1 MEDETYEYLIP
12 IGIAIVILVIAY
24 LYSLKRINI
33 QDILNDHYYIN
44 LDHRT
49 DRKESTI
56 NELQKLGIQNPNRFK
71 AIKKDNGAIGCYMS
85 HLESLKL
92 ARDRG
97 LPYITIFEDDILFQ
111 DAKETLSKLD
121 RIINSSIPWDVII
134 IGGNNKL
141 PYERINDDCIKVSNC
156 QTTTAYIVKENY
168 YDTLINHWEEGLQKF
183 IETNDPPNYALDQYW
198 KILQKKD
205 NFLLITPI
213 KVVQRESYSDIEG
226 KNVNYVDTMK
236 NIDYY

>member
-49 DRKESTI
+49 DRNESTI
-56 NELQKLGIQNPNRFK
+56 NELHKLGIKNPNRFS
-71 AIKKDNGAIGCYMS
+71 AIKKDNGAIGCSMS
-85 HLESLKL
+85 HLEVLKL
-92 ARDRG
+92 ARDRR
-97 LPYITIFEDDILFQ
+97 LPYVTIFEDDILFLEP
-111 DAKETLSKLD
+111 KETLDKLD
-121 RIINSSIPWDVII
+121 LIINSSIEWDVII
-134 IGGNNKL
+134 IGGLNNR
-141 PYERINDDCIKVSNC
+141 PYDRINDDCIKVSNC

-168 YDTLINHWEEGLQKF
+168 YDTLINHWEEGLQKL
-183 IETNDPPNYALDQYW
+183 IETNDSPNYALDQYW

-205 NFLLITPI
+205 NFILITPI

-226 KNVNYVDTMK
+226 KNVNYVDMMK
-236 NIDYY
+236 YID